1 MAYVMGTSY
10 QFEPVSAIAIIV
22 GGSLATLV
30 AGLAYAWRPLMTR
43 PAQVLR
49 GRE

>member
-1 MAYVMGTSY
+1 MNFVMETKYV
-10 QFEPVSAIAIIV
+10 FAPLSALAI
-22 GGSLATLV
+22 V
-30 AGLAYAWRPLMTR
+30 AGGVLASLLAGLGYAWRPLMTR